1 MSDSFG
7 LKIGLEGEKA
17 FKQSLKDINA
27 QVKVLG
33 SEMKLATSNF
43 DVNEK
48 SIESLTATNKVLENQ
63 ISTQKTKVE
72 ALKSALDNASTSF
85 GETDKRTQNWQ
96 IQLNNA
102 TAYLNKME
110 REVESN
116 EKSIEQLSIDMKDG
130 ANSAD
135 DMADSLKN
143 SGDVAISSKGS
154 FENLGSAVAGIG
166 AVIGATVVAIGACA
180 VKAGAELVGLGDDY
194 NKAVNQISASTGATG
209 DELENLGKVAQN
221 VYTNNFGDS
230 LEDVADGLAE
240 VKKITGLM
248 DDELQK
254 ATESGFALRD
264 TFGYDLQESAR
275 TANALMSN
283 FGVTSEKSI

>member
-1 MSDSFG
+1 
-7 LKIGLEGEKA
+7 
-17 FKQSLKDINA
+17 
-27 QVKVLG
+27 
-33 SEMKLATSNF
+33 MKLATSNF

-135 DMADSLKN
+135 DMMSKFAQGGETANEAFFDVVSALDSMKDPIEKN
-143 SGDVAISSKGS
+143 TT
-154 FENLGSAVAGIG
+154 AVALFGTQYEDLESTVLPVLSSMQDG
-166 AVIGATVVAIGACA
+166 AIQTSGALEQI
-180 VKAGAELVGLGDDY
+180 
-194 NKAVNQISASTGATG
+194 NQIKYDNIDSA
-209 DELENLGKVAQN
+209 LEGTKRSIQGVFLPAVSEMSSGITDIFSNLANEINQ
-221 VYTNNFGDS
+221 
-230 LEDVADGLAE
+230 ADG
-240 VKKITGLM
+240 
-248 DDELQK
+248 
-254 ATESGFALRD
+254 
-264 TFGYDLQESAR
+264 
-275 TANALMSN
+275 NMSEI
-283 FGVTSEKSI
+283 SDSIFF